1 MGYISRTWG
10 RVWLVVALL
19 GSTAP
24 LESRMCVSRFTAS
37 QVLKLVSQDLGC
49 FFFLAEKGRS
59 REEVWP
65 PALSGAPRA
74 LTVRSGLCPRML
86 IRVRFEKSVLLLKSR
101 SEPSGLF
108 PNPRLEVIH
117 LECLYWDVYAH
128 FK

>member
-1 MGYISRTWG
+1 MAGGGPVGQHGPAREQDVRVAFHRITSSQAGFSRP
-10 RVWLVVALL
+10 RV
-19 GSTAP
+19 
-24 LESRMCVSRFTAS
+24 
-37 QVLKLVSQDLGC
+37 